1 MTPEHTAPPA
11 HATTTAEIGPDG
23 FPINDRREIFGW
35 MLYDWANS
43 AFYTTVVGALLGP
56 YLIALAQAD
65 VGKTGVVLDLGF
77 IGAVTAQSFYQL
89 FVAVA
94 VGSQVLL
101 LPIVGAIADYSN
113 VKKKLMA
120 VFCYIGVAATCL
132 MFFVTGKLYLLG
144 AVLFVIA
151 NLCYGGAIVLY
162 NSFLPE
168 ITTEDQRDKVSSR
181 GFALGYLGGGLLL
194 ALNFVFVGVAPRL
207 LAPYGFSEGEARG
220 LAVRISLLSAG
231 VWWGVFAF
239 FSFTRL
245 RERAPSKQLPSGKNY
260 LTVGFSQLAETFR
273 ELRRLPH
280 TLRYLVAYL
289 LYNDGIQT
297 VIGSAAVFIA
307 AELFLGGLD
316 NPEAPTFVLVI
327 FLFVQFMGIGGALL
341 FERIARVTGTKKAIL
356 ISLVIWAGIVIYA
369 FGFFQTKTQAWVM
382 AGFIAIVLGGSQALS
397 RSLFSRMIPA
407 GREASFFGIYEVS
420 ERGTSWMGPL
430 IFSIVVART
439 GSFRYALLSLI
450 IFFIA
455 GMILLTLTDTDRA
468 IHDAGNPLPEE
479 VKHLTTG
486 PA

>member
-1 MTPEHTAPPA
+1 LSRDETLPAAHDAREPDHEAEPRTAAPV
-11 HATTTAEIGPDG
+11 
-23 FPINDRREIFGW
+23 NDRREIFGW

-65 VGKTGVVLDLGF
+65 VGRTGVVLNLGF
-77 IGAVTAQSFYQL
+77 LGAVTAQSFYQL

-113 VKKKLMA
+113 LKKRLMA
-120 VFCYIGVAATCL
+120 VFCYTGVVATCL

-144 AVLFVIA
+144 AVLFVVA

-168 ITTEDQRDKVSSR
+168 IVTEDRRDKVSSQ

-194 ALNFVFVGVAPRL
+194 ALNFVLVGVAPAL
-207 LAPYGFSEGEARG
+207 FGPYGYTEGAARG

-239 FSFTRL
+239 ISFRRL
-245 RERAPSKQLPSGKNY
+245 RERESLKQLPAGKSY
-260 LTVGFSQLAETFR
+260 LTAGFAQLADTFR

-280 TLRYLVAYL
+280 TLKYLVAYL

-297 VIGSAAVFIA
+297 VIGSASVFIA
-307 AELFLGGLD
+307 AELFAGGLD
-316 NPEAPTFVLVI
+316 NPEAPTFVLSI

-341 FERIARVTGTKKAIL
+341 FERIARLLGTKRAIL
-356 ISLVIWAGIVIYA
+356 VSLVIWLGIVVYA
-369 FGFFQTKTQAWVM
+369 FAFFETRAQAWVM
-382 AGFIAIVLGGSQALS
+382 AGFIAVVLGGSQALS
-397 RSLFSRMIPA
+397 RSLFSQMIPA

-420 ERGTSWMGPL
+420 ERGTSWLGPL
-430 IFSIVVART
+430 VFSIVVART
-439 GSFRYALLSLI
+439 GSFRYALLSLVV
-450 IFFIA
+450 FFLA
-455 GMILLTLTDTDRA
+455 GMLILLITDTARA
-468 IHDAGNPLPEE
+468 IHDAGNLLPEE
-479 VKHLTTG
+479 VDSSQ
-486 PA
+486 